1 VLVFVAE
8 LRKFLV
14 RRLITFIPTVIGVT
28 ILVFVIAAVLP
39 ADPAKLWA
47 GGEKANPQVVEN
59 LRREYR
65 LDRPLWEQYYFFMK
79 NVVTNEL
86 VSPVSHN
93 KVWEDLGR
101 RLPVTIQL
109 TLLAFTFIVLIGIPL
124 GVISALKRDSLL
136 DMVIRILAL
145 IGVSTPIFWLAY
157 LLIFLFFTRLQWITL
172 AGTPTTPYSITGIPL
187 IDSLLMLDFSTFKQV
202 IERYWLPS
210 IVLAYPSIGVIARL
224 VRNSFLD
231 SMSADFVEYIDA
243 RGLPR
248 MRKYIHVLKNAM
260 IPIIT
265 VLGLTFG
272 GLLSGAPITETVFGL
287 PGVGRYLI
295 DAIRAYDYLT
305 LVGGVFLIAL
315 IYVTINLIVDISYA
329 IIDPR
334 VRY

>member
-1 VLVFVAE
+1 MLVFVAE

-14 RRLITFIPTVIGVT
+14 RRLVTFIPTVIGVT

-231 SMSADFVEYIDA
+231 AMSADFVEYIDA

-248 MRKYIHVLKNAM
+248 MRKYMHVLKNAM

>member
-1 VLVFVAE
+1 MAE
-8 LRKFLV
+8 LRKFLL
-14 RRLITFIPTVIGVT
+14 RRLLTFIPTIVGVT
-28 ILVFVIAAVLP
+28 VLVFVIAAVLP

-65 LDRPLWEQYYFFMK
+65 LDRPLWEQYYFFMR

-93 KVWEDLGR
+93 KVWEDLGK

-124 GVISALKRDSLL
+124 GVLSALKRDSVL
-136 DMVIRILAL
+136 DMIVRILAL

-187 IDSLLMLDFSTFKQV
+187 IDSLLKLDFVTFKQV
-202 IERYWLPS
+202 LERFWLPS
-210 IVLAYPSIGVIARL
+210 LVLAYPSIGVIARL

-231 SMSADFVEYIDA
+231 AMSADFVEYIDA
-243 RGLPR
+243 RGLSK
-248 MRKYIHVLKNAM
+248 MQKYMHILKNAL

-295 DAIRAYDYLT
+295 DAIRFYDYLT
-305 LVGGVFLIAL
+305 LIGGVFLIAL
-315 IYVTINLIVDISYA
+315 IYVTVNLIVDISYA

>member
-86 VSPVSHN
+86 ASPVSHN

-231 SMSADFVEYIDA
+231 AMSADFVEYIDA

>member
-1 VLVFVAE
+1 VFVAE

-231 SMSADFVEYIDA
+231 AMSADFVEYIDA

>member
-1 VLVFVAE
+1 MAE

-28 ILVFVIAAVLP
+28 ILVFIIAAVLP

-59 LRREYR
+59 LRREYK
-65 LDRPLWEQYYFFMK
+65 LDRPIWEQYYFFMK

-109 TLLAFTFIVLIGIPL
+109 TLLSFTFIILIGVPL

-136 DMVIRILAL
+136 DMVVRILAL
-145 IGVSTPIFWLAY
+145 IGISTPIFWLAY
-157 LLIFLFFTRLQWITL
+157 LLIFLFFTRLHWITL
-172 AGTPTTPYSITGIPL
+172 AGTPITPYSITGIPL
-187 IDSLLMLDFSTFKQV
+187 IDSLLKLDFNTFKQV
-202 IERYWLPS
+202 IERFWLPS
-210 IVLAYPSIGVIARL
+210 LVLAYPSIGVIARL

-231 SMSADFVEYIDA
+231 AMSADFVEYIDA

-248 MRKYIHVLKNAM
+248 VQRYMHILKNAM

-295 DAIRAYDYLT
+295 DAIRFYDYLT
-305 LVGGVFLIAL
+305 LIGGVFLIAL
-315 IYVTINLIVDISYA
+315 IYVTVNLIVDISYA
-329 IIDPR
+329 MIDPR

>member
-1 VLVFVAE
+1 MLVFVAE

-231 SMSADFVEYIDA
+231 AMSADFVEYIDA

>member
-1 VLVFVAE
+1 MAE

-28 ILVFVIAAVLP
+28 ILVFIIAAVLP

-59 LRREYR
+59 LRREYK
-65 LDRPLWEQYYFFMK
+65 LDRPIWEQYYFFMK

-109 TLLAFTFIVLIGIPL
+109 TLLSFTFIILIGVPL

-136 DMVIRILAL
+136 DMVVRILAL
-145 IGVSTPIFWLAY
+145 IGISTPIFWLAY
-157 LLIFLFFTRLQWITL
+157 LLIFLFFTRLHWITL
-172 AGTPTTPYSITGIPL
+172 AGTPITPYSITGIPL
-187 IDSLLMLDFSTFKQV
+187 IDSLLKLDFNTFKQV
-202 IERYWLPS
+202 IERFWLPS
-210 IVLAYPSIGVIARL
+210 LVLAYPSIGVIARL

-231 SMSADFVEYIDA
+231 AMSADFVEYIDA

-248 MRKYIHVLKNAM
+248 VQRYMHILKNAM

-295 DAIRAYDYLT
+295 DAIRFYDYLT
-305 LVGGVFLIAL
+305 LIGGVFLIAL
-315 IYVTINLIVDISYA
+315 IYVTVNLIVDISYA

>member
-1 VLVFVAE
+1 MLVFVAE

>member
-1 VLVFVAE
+1 MAE

-28 ILVFVIAAVLP
+28 ILVFIIAAVLP

-59 LRREYR
+59 LRREYK
-65 LDRPLWEQYYFFMK
+65 LDRPIWEQYYFFMK

-109 TLLAFTFIVLIGIPL
+109 TLLSFTFIILIGVPL

-136 DMVIRILAL
+136 DMVVRILAL
-145 IGVSTPIFWLAY
+145 IGISTPIFWLAY

-172 AGTPTTPYSITGIPL
+172 AGTPITPYSITGIPL
-187 IDSLLMLDFSTFKQV
+187 IDSLLKLDFNTFKQV
-202 IERYWLPS
+202 IERFWLPS
-210 IVLAYPSIGVIARL
+210 LVLAYPSIGVIARL

-231 SMSADFVEYIDA
+231 AMSADFVEYIDA

-248 MRKYIHVLKNAM
+248 VQRYMHILKNAM

-295 DAIRAYDYLT
+295 DAIRFYDYLT
-305 LVGGVFLIAL
+305 LIGGVFLIAL
-315 IYVTINLIVDISYA
+315 IYVTVNLIVDISYA

>member
-1 VLVFVAE
+1 MLVFVAE

-14 RRLITFIPTVIGVT
+14 RRLVTFIPTVIGVT

-231 SMSADFVEYIDA
+231 AMSADFVEYIDA

>member
-14 RRLITFIPTVIGVT
+14 RRLVTFIPTVIGVT

-231 SMSADFVEYIDA
+231 AMSADFVEYIDA

>member
-1 VLVFVAE
+1 MAE
-8 LRKFLV
+8 LKKFLV
-14 RRLITFIPTVIGVT
+14 RRLITFIPTVVGVT
-28 ILVFVIAAVLP
+28 ILVFFIAAVLP

-59 LRREYR
+59 LKREYR
-65 LDRPLWEQYYFFMK
+65 LDRPLWEQYFFFMK
-79 NVVTNEL
+79 NVVTNEV

-93 KVWEDLGR
+93 KVWEDLAR

-109 TLLAFTFIVLIGIPL
+109 TLLSFTFIVLIGIPL
-124 GVISALKRDSLL
+124 GVISALRRDSLL
-136 DMVIRILAL
+136 DMIIRVLAL

-157 LLIFLFFTRLQWITL
+157 LLIFLFFTRLHWITL
-172 AGTPTTPYSITGIPL
+172 AGTPTPPYSITGIPL
-187 IDSLLMLDFSTFKQV
+187 IDSILKLDFETFRQV

-210 IVLAYPSIGVIARL
+210 LVLAYPSIGVIARL

-231 SMSADFVEYIDA
+231 ALSSDFVEYIDA

-248 MRKYIHVLKNAM
+248 LWKYRHVLKNAM
-260 IPIIT
+260 IPVIT

-295 DAIRAYDYLT
+295 DAIRFYDYLT
-305 LVGGVFLIAL
+305 LVAGVFLIAL
-315 IYVTINLIVDISYA
+315 IYVTINLLVDISYA

>member
-86 VSPVSHN
+86 ASPVSHN

-109 TLLAFTFIVLIGIPL
+109 TLLAFTFIILIGIPL

-231 SMSADFVEYIDA
+231 AMSADFVEYIDA

>member
-1 VLVFVAE
+1 MTEF
-8 LRKFLV
+8 RKFLV
-14 RRLITFIPTVIGVT
+14 RRLLTFIPTVLGVT

-65 LDRPLWEQYYFFMK
+65 LDRPLWEQYYVFMR

-109 TLLAFTFIVLIGIPL
+109 TLLSFAFIILIGIPL
-124 GVISALKRDSLL
+124 GVISALKRDSLI
-136 DMVIRILAL
+136 DMVVRVLAL

-157 LLIFLFFTRLQWITL
+157 LLIFLFFTRLHWITL
-172 AGTPTTPYSITGIPL
+172 TGTPVTPYSITGIPL
-187 IDSLLMLDFSTFKQV
+187 IDSLIKLDFNTFKQV

-210 IVLAYPSIGVIARL
+210 LVLAYPSIGVITRL

-231 SMSADFVEYIDA
+231 AMSADFVEYIDA
-243 RGLPR
+243 RGLHR
-248 MRKYIHVLKNAM
+248 IQKYAHILKNAM

-295 DAIRAYDYLT
+295 DAIRFYDYLT
-305 LVGGVFLIAL
+305 LIGGVFLIAL

>member
-14 RRLITFIPTVIGVT
+14 RRLVTFIPTVIGVT

-157 LLIFLFFTRLQWITL
+157 LLIFLFFTRLHWITL

-231 SMSADFVEYIDA
+231 AMSADFVEYIDA

>member
-1 VLVFVAE
+1 VFVAE

-14 RRLITFIPTVIGVT
+14 RRLVTFIPTVIGVT

-231 SMSADFVEYIDA
+231 AMSADFVEYIDA

>member
-1 VLVFVAE
+1 MSDLKRFL
-8 LRKFLV
+8 LRRAL
-14 RRLITFIPTVIGVT
+14 TFIPTVIGVT
-28 ILVFVIAAVLP
+28 FLVFFIAAVLP

-59 LRREYR
+59 IKREYR
-65 LDRPLWEQYYFFMK
+65 LDRPIWEQYFFFLK
-79 NVVTNEL
+79 NVVTNEM

-109 TLLAFTFIVLIGIPL
+109 TLLSFTFIVSIGIPL
-124 GVISALKRDSLL
+124 GILSALKRDSVI
-136 DMVIRILAL
+136 DMLVRILAL
-145 IGVSTPIFWLAY
+145 LGVSTPVFWLAY
-157 LLIFLFFTRLQWITL
+157 LLIFIFFTRLGWITL
-172 AGTPTTPYSITGIPL
+172 AGTPVPPYSITGIPL
-187 IDSLLMLDFSTFKQV
+187 IDSIIKLDFHTFKQV

-210 IVLAYPSIGVIARL
+210 LVLAYANIGVIARL

-231 SMSADFVEYIDA
+231 ALSSDFVEFIDA
-243 RGLPR
+243 RGLSSR
-248 MRKYIHVLKNAM
+248 RKYVHVLKNAM
-260 IPIIT
+260 VPVIT

-272 GLLSGAPITETVFGL
+272 GLLAGAPITETVFGL

-295 DAIRAYDYLT
+295 DAIRFYDYLT
-305 LVGGVFLIAL
+305 LMGGVLLIAL
-315 IYVTINLIVDISYA
+315 IYVTVNLLVDISYA

>member
-1 VLVFVAE
+1 MAE
-8 LRKFLV
+8 LRKFLL
-14 RRLITFIPTVIGVT
+14 RRLLTFIPTIVGVT
-28 ILVFVIAAVLP
+28 VLVFVIAAVLP

-65 LDRPLWEQYYFFMK
+65 LDRPLWEQYYFFMR

-93 KVWEDLGR
+93 KVWEDLGK

-124 GVISALKRDSLL
+124 GVLSALKRDSVL
-136 DMVIRILAL
+136 DMIVRILAL

-187 IDSLLMLDFSTFKQV
+187 IDSLLKLDFVTFKQV
-202 IERYWLPS
+202 LERFWLPS
-210 IVLAYPSIGVIARL
+210 LVLAYPSIGVIARL

-231 SMSADFVEYIDA
+231 AMSADFVEYIDA
-243 RGLPR
+243 RGLSK
-248 MRKYIHVLKNAM
+248 MQKYTHILKNAL

-295 DAIRAYDYLT
+295 DAIRFYDYLT
-305 LVGGVFLIAL
+305 LIGGVFLIAL
-315 IYVTINLIVDISYA
+315 IYVTVNLIVDISYA